1 MLRMGQH
8 GRMRQPTP
16 APVMT
21 DVARLAGVSHQTV
34 SRVVNE
40 SPHVSGPTRA
50 KVLAAME
57 QLGYR
62 RNGVARALARRR
74 SGTLG
79 VITFDTVLYGPVSTL
94 YSVEQA
100 ASSVGLGVTIAV
112 VEQVAAEDVM
122 RALAR
127 LQDQSVE
134 GVIALAPQR
143 VAVDTLIAALRS
155 TPSVFVGG
163 VIGGSVD
170 DSTPFPVGALPPAI
184 GIDQRGGGAAA
195 TRHLLELGHRT
206 VHHLA
211 GPQDYLDALWRTEGW
226 RDTLTA
232 AGAPVP
238 HPQVGDWG
246 ARSGYGAMRRL
257 LADDPGLTAVFVGND
272 QMALGALRALD
283 EAGRAIP
290 GDVSV
295 VGFDDVP
302 EAEFFG
308 PPLTTV
314 RQGFTEAGRRAVA
327 LLMDL
332 ISPAE
337 DGAPAVEEPLVRTE
351 LLVRSSTGPAPVRA
365 AAERP

>member
-8 GRMRQPTP
+8 GRMRQSTP

-34 SRVVNE
+34 SRVVND

-79 VITFDTVLYGPVSTL
+79 VIAFDTVLYGPVSTL
-94 YSVEQA
+94 YSIEQA

-112 VEQVAAEDVM
+112 VDQVATDDVV

-143 VAVDTLIAALRS
+143 DAVDALIAGLRS
-155 TPSVFVGG
+155 LPTVFVGG
-163 VIGGSVD
+163 VIGGSSD
-170 DSTPFPVGALPPAI
+170 GSTPFPIGALPPAV
-184 GIDQRGGGAAA
+184 GIDQRGGGVAA

-226 RDTLTA
+226 RAALTA
-232 AGAPVP
+232 ARAPIP
-238 HPQVGDWG
+238 QPQVGDWS
-246 ARSGYGAMRRL
+246 AHSGHAAMRRL
-257 LADDPGLTAVFVGND
+257 LAADPDLTAVFVGND

-283 EAGRAIP
+283 AAGRAVP

-314 RQGFTEAGRRAVA
+314 RQHFSEAGRRAVA
-327 LLMDL
+327 MLLDL
-332 ISPAE
+332 IRPAE

-351 LLVRSSTGPAPVRA
+351 LLVRRSTGPAPTGRH
-365 AAERP
+365 

>member
-1 MLRMGQH
+1 
-8 GRMRQPTP
+8 
-16 APVMT
+16 
-21 DVARLAGVSHQTV
+21 
-34 SRVVNE
+34 
-40 SPHVSGPTRA
+40 
-50 KVLAAME
+50 
-57 QLGYR
+57 
-62 RNGVARALARRR
+62 
-74 SGTLG
+74 
-79 VITFDTVLYGPVSTL
+79 
-94 YSVEQA
+94 
-100 ASSVGLGVTIAV
+100 
-112 VEQVAAEDVM
+112 
-122 RALAR
+122 
-127 LQDQSVE
+127 VE

-163 VIGGSVD
+163 VIGGSAD
-170 DSTPFPVGALPPAI
+170 DATPFPAGALPPAI

-226 RDTLTA
+226 RDTLRA

-238 HPQVGDWG
+238 HPQFGDWS
-246 ARSGYGAMRRL
+246 ARSGHAAMRRL
-257 LADDPGLTAVFVGND
+257 LAADPGLTAVFVGND

-283 EAGRAIP
+283 AAGRAVP

-295 VGFDDVP
+295 VGFDDIP

-327 LLMDL
+327 MLMDL
-332 ISPAE
+332 ISPAG
-337 DGAPAVEEPLVRTE
+337 DGATVVEEPLVRTE
-351 LLVRSSTGPAPVRA
+351 LLVRASTGPAPA
-365 AAERP
+365 GRP

>member
-1 MLRMGQH
+1 MGQH
-8 GRMRQPTP
+8 GRVRQSTP

-34 SRVVNE
+34 SRVVND
-40 SPHVSGPTRA
+40 SPNVSGPTRA
-50 KVLAAME
+50 RVLAAME

-94 YSVEQA
+94 YSIEQA
-100 ASSVGLGVTIAV
+100 ASSVGLGVSIAV
-112 VEQVAAEDVM
+112 VDRVDSAEVV
-122 RALAR
+122 RAVAR

-134 GVIALAPQR
+134 GVVALAPQR
-143 VAVDTLIAALRS
+143 DAVDTLIAELRS
-155 TPSVFVGG
+155 LPTVFVGG
-163 VIGGSVD
+163 VIGGTPD
-170 DSTPFPVGALPPAI
+170 GSTPFPGAALPPAV
-184 GIDQRGGGAAA
+184 GIDQRGGGATA

-211 GPQDYLDALWRTEGW
+211 GPQDFLDALWRTEGW
-226 RDTLTA
+226 RACLTA

-238 HPQVGDWG
+238 ALEVGDWS
-246 ARSGYGAMRRL
+246 ARSGYAAMDRL
-257 LADDPGLTAVFVGND
+257 LATDPDLTAVFVAND

-283 EAGRAIP
+283 AAGRRIP
-290 GDVSV
+290 EQVSV

-302 EAEFFG
+302 EAAFFG

-314 RQGFTEAGRRAVA
+314 RQHFPEAGRRAVA
-327 LLMDL
+327 MLLDL
-332 ISPAE
+332 IDPAE
-337 DGAPAVEEPLVRTE
+337 DGVPAVAEPVVRTE
-351 LLVRSSTGPAPVRA
+351 LLVRRSTGPAPGSH
-365 AAERP
+365 P